1 MAVFSSTQVG
11 MLIVLTAIAVLYQ
24 VELDYDPLIVQEK
37 AVVARSPEDVF
48 KFMSDIFNYPEWTGI
63 IKRIVPLDD
72 SSLGVGKTFHMHMS
86 VPIGLKR
93 YHTVVQSY
101 KPGSLLAL
109 TIDMEFLHPTVVIEV
124 NEDERPGMSKVTMK
138 VYSSRRSYLFRG
150 TLLPISKFV
159 ITGHLQ
165 GALFHMKLL
174 MQQ

>member
-1 MAVFSSTQVG
+1 MNNTFFSQ
-11 MLIVLTAIAVLYQ
+11 
-24 VELDYDPLIVQEK
+24 
-37 AVVARSPEDVF
+37 
-48 KFMSDIFNYPEWTGI
+48 WTGI

-124 NEDERPGMSKVTMK
+124 NEDERPGMSKVTMR
-138 VYSSRRSYLFRG
+138 VYSSRRSYLFRVSSIFSRFF
-150 TLLPISKFV
+150 LLFRVVSSVNDVMAELSPDLTVPHACRQNVFC
-159 ITGHLQ
+159 
-165 GALFHMKLL
+165 
-174 MQQ
+174 